1 MDEEV
6 VVSFTELLFP
16 PSLIVCD
23 ARDDW
28 GDGDAAMW
36 HSVEAS
42 ENQKMYVLK
51 AGFVVRTFLS
61 FYIVKMMNGRGM
73 NREERSCKPHLVHWQ
88 FHATVTFWLV
98 CGTRKLQEQKQNT
111 KRIKKTKWLKCWLM

>member
-1 MDEEV
+1 
-6 VVSFTELLFP
+6 
-16 PSLIVCD
+16 
-23 ARDDW
+23 
-28 GDGDAAMW
+28 MW

-73 NREERSCKPHLVHWQ
+73 NREERSCTPHLVHWQ

-98 CGTRKLQEQKQNT
+98 YGTRKLQEQKQNT
-111 KRIKKTKWLKCWLM
+111 KRIKKPND